1 MSVHKEHAGNFQE
14 KITYSWG
21 VIVEILVV
29 FTQCESNSLIEKMEQ
44 ATNHAEAGKCE
55 TF

>member
-21 VIVEILVV
+21 VNPTTPSLKYVLPAKLIKSTE
-29 FTQCESNSLIEKMEQ
+29 QC
-44 ATNHAEAGKCE
+44 
-55 TF
+55 